1 MTDMTYAEW
10 SAKTKVELDYCLKA
24 RVWGRGVAFYSLS
37 HIMKLSLH
45 LLVRNFSRV
54 I

>member
-1 MTDMTYAEW
+1 MKYAEW

-24 RVWGRGVAFYSLS
+24 RVCGGGVAFYSLRPN
-37 HIMKLSLH
+37 MKLSLH